1 MANGHLYDYPRLYD
15 IAFGWDTSAEIDFV
29 IQTGLEHGL
38 RAPLTL
44 YEPFCGTGRLSFPLA
59 AAGHRVYSV
68 DDNVAMLS
76 YARER
81 QAAATD
87 RPGELLFDLGDVRSW
102 QPPERVDAVVALM
115 DSFRHLT
122 TPTAAKAA
130 LQRFHAALRP
140 GGLLLLG
147 IAVGEPPVE
156 LDEHNHW
163 ELERDGTL
171 ISTACFDLRQPGFTP
186 GTTLL
191 RIVMHIV
198 EADGK
203 SYDIVSDYEMRRYT
217 RESLAKAV
225 AASGA
230 WTLHA
235 VWDYYTLAPAAPET
249 DTGQLVFIFERIE
262 TPRPDP
268 GI

>member
-1 MANGHLYDYPRLYD
+1 MTNGHLYDYPRLYD

-29 IQTGLEHGL
+29 IQTCLAHGL
-38 RAPLTL
+38 SPPLTL

-76 YARER
+76 FAREQ
-81 QAAATD
+81 QAAAMDQT
-87 RPGELLFDLGDVRSW
+87 GALCFDLGDVRSW

-122 TPTAAKAA
+122 TAPATTAALK
-130 LQRFHAALRP
+130 RFHAALRP

-147 IAVGEPPVE
+147 LAVGEPPVE

-163 ELERDGTL
+163 EQERDGTL

-191 RIVMHIV
+191 RIVMHVV

-217 RESLAKAV
+217 RESLIDAV
-225 AASGA
+225 AASGS
-230 WTLHA
+230 WTLQA
-235 VWDYYTLAPAAPET
+235 VWDYYALMPAAP
-249 DTGQLVFIFERIE
+249 DSDAGHLVFIFQRND
-262 TPRPDP
+262 DP
-268 GI
+268 SDAADA